1 MVGNRKQDNMIF
13 LRLSKKV
20 EALENRIIELERIK
34 EENNKKPAKKEV
46 SKDDIV
52 KKLK

>member
-1 MVGNRKQDNMIF
+1 MVGNRNENKMDF
-13 LRLSKKV
+13 LRLSKKIDF
-20 EALENRIIELERIK
+20 LEKRIIEL
-34 EENNKKPAKKEV
+34 ENNKKPAKKEV